1 MGLDWQ
7 LKNEAVLPTLAPP
20 PRGTSPRRSHRVFTP
35 VLQAFPHTLPALHF
49 IALRGCLEQRS
60 PTFWHQGLVPL

>member
-35 VLQAFPHTLPALHF
+35 VLQAFPHTLPAPPPCTSSLSG
-49 IALRGCLEQRS
+49 AA
-60 PTFWHQGLVPL
+60 